1 MANGQTQSGEE
12 VGAGDAPEFLDAKSQ
27 DEARQVLARQRYR
40 DLSAEARLSREAG
53 LAPAGENEAVL
64 NVPDQIPETAARA
77 QWTEDTAE
85 TRELRTRVTAPQQPS
100 GGVAQAAEAAAA
112 QAVKRRILWV
122 LLLSPWT
129 WGLVVILLA
138 IVLVV
143 GVVVSQPG
151 QIEQSVK
158 DFGKEFVQGFNPSA
172 GQGDSE
178 PVDEAPP
185 PTPSPQSGTGS
196 SANPDGE
203 DSGTQAKPEVKP

>member
-1 MANGQTQSGEE
+1 MADGPTQSGGG
-12 VGAGDAPEFLDAKSQ
+12 VGADDASEFLDAKSQ
-27 DEARQVLARQRYR
+27 DEARQALARQRYR
-40 DLSAEARLSREAG
+40 DLSAEARLAREAG
-53 LAPAGENEAVL
+53 LAPSGENAAAVL
-64 NVPDQIPETAARA
+64 NVPDQIPEATARA

-85 TRELRTRVTAPQQPS
+85 ARELRTRVTAAQQPS
-100 GGVAQAAEAAAA
+100 GGVGQVAEAAAA

-158 DFGKEFVQGFNPSA
+158 IFGKDFVQGFNPSA
-172 GQGDSE
+172 DQGDSE
-178 PVDEAPP
+178 PTEEAPP
-185 PTPSPQSGTGS
+185 ATSSPQSGTS
-196 SANPDGE
+196 SPADTNAG
-203 DSGTQAKPEVKP
+203 GTEAKPEVKP